1 MSDKVPCFVDSNVW
15 LYIFLPGQDKTKAT
29 VARQLVRSKESQ
41 ITISA
46 QIINEVI
53 NNLLRNVAMDEAA
66 IRELIKRFYARYTVH
81 SIFEATQ
88 ERASHLR
95 ESYSLSHW
103 DSLVVAAALQ
113 ADTSILYTEDMQD
126 GLIVAN
132 QLTIVNPFAL

>member
-1 MSDKVPCFVDSNVW
+1 
-15 LYIFLPGQDKTKAT
+15 
-29 VARQLVRSKESQ
+29 
-41 ITISA
+41 
-46 QIINEVI
+46 
-53 NNLLRNVAMDEAA
+53 
-66 IRELIKRFYARYTVH
+66 
-81 SIFEATQ
+81 
-88 ERASHLR
+88 LR